1 MLLFKYVFY
10 SFLFLAYN
18 SIILPLTRHNKIFA
32 IDNSNDFTEENEMTV
47 DLYVGTPGQRITLKL
62 TNKDFSG
69 VWLHTNNDISQG
81 YRPYFYSSNISSTYS
96 YQNSEVGFFMDRNF
110 VSAKIG
116 KDVVT
121 VEDIKKEKYAIKS
134 CSILLDKQ
142 NTIKYYGS
150 NIGGILGLTNKEFF
164 HDKYSTGIIDNLMN
178 ITAIKERYYVM
189 GKDKLFLGESPY
201 NKSEFSQCSLRGNN
215 DKYYLCS
222 LTWNNFNIE
231 NEKGYAYKAIFQ
243 IEYSYINA
251 PERFFSFLIGKY
263 FKSLITQRK
272 CFLKDIPMTIRW
284 IECNRDI
291 DTSTL
296 SSFSFSF
303 GTMNMT
309 FTAKELFVPN
319 DKNST
324 TMIFGIV
331 YQVKEQLL
339 YDWIFGDIALNKYY
353 TLFDMDTS
361 AVGIYP
367 ISPNEKTKNEAAFT
381 ITVIALIFC
390 LLGSI
395 FNCIIKK
402 KLII

>member
-1 MLLFKYVFY
+1 MLVFKYVFY
-10 SFLFLAYN
+10 SFLFLTYH
-18 SIILPLTRHNKIFA
+18 SIILPLTRHNKIFT
-32 IDNSNDFTEENEMTV
+32 IDDSNKFNEDNEMTV
-47 DLYVGTPGQRITLKL
+47 DFYVGTPGQKITLKL

-69 VWLHTNNDISQG
+69 VWLNTNYDTSQG
-81 YRPYFYSSNISSTYS
+81 YRPYFYSLNISSSYS
-96 YQNSEVGFFMDRNF
+96 YQNSEVGFFMDQNF

-116 KDVVT
+116 KDVIT
-121 VEDIKKEKYAIKS
+121 VEDINKEKYVLKS
-134 CSILLDKQ
+134 SILLDIQ
-142 NTIKYYGS
+142 NKVKYYGS
-150 NIGGILGLTNKEFF
+150 NIGGILGMTNIEFF
-164 HDKYSTGIIDNLMN
+164 HDRYSTGIIDNLVN
-178 ITAIKERYYVM
+178 ITAIKERYYVI

-201 NKSEFSQCSLRGNN
+201 NKSDFAHCSLGGKN

-231 NEKGYAYKAIFQ
+231 NEKGYAYKALFK
-243 IEYSYINA
+243 IEYSYINV
-251 PERFFSFLIGKY
+251 PERYFSFLIGNY
-263 FKSLITQRK
+263 FKSLITHRK

-291 DTSTL
+291 DTSSL

-303 GTMNMT
+303 GKMNMT

-331 YQVKEQLL
+331 YQVKEPLL

-361 AVGIYP
+361 GVGIYP
-367 ISPNEKTKNEAAFT
+367 IAQDKNFKKEAILS
-381 ITVIALIFC
+381 ITVILIIFC
-390 LLGSI
+390 SLGSI
-395 FNCIIKK
+395 FTCIIKN